1 MVAVAGRGTAE
12 NMVFVAVGTVVAV
25 VVAAVAEEGI
35 AVGVFAAWDIAEWYI
50 VVGHIVAGCMLEIE
64 SIENMAAV
72 GVAADSSDAVLNV
85 QTDA

>member
-25 VVAAVAEEGI
+25 VVAEEGI

-64 SIENMAAV
+64 SIENMAAAD
-72 GVAADSSDAVLNV
+72 VAADSSDAVLNV